1 MATPVLPDRARV
13 VVIGGGVIGSSVAY
27 HLAHMG
33 WKDVVLLE
41 RDRLTSGTTWHA
53 AGLVVTFGSTSE
65 TSTELRK
72 YTRDLYRRLEAETGQ
87 ATGFNPVGF
96 IEVAADADRLEEYRR
111 VAAFNRWCGV
121 DGLGPERSGSGAK
134 VVLGARRTDRI
145 DALVKDITAKGGA
158 ALGFQADV
166 TKRSEV
172 EALVQGAIHEHG
184 RIDVIVND
192 AGIMPIA
199 PMAAIKVEEWDRMID
214 VNIKG
219 LLFGVAAVLPIMQK
233 QKQGHIINMSSVG
246 GFKVWAPGGTVYSA
260 TKFAVRAITEGLRME
275 HKADNIRCTIISPGA
290 VATELPE
297 GSSEEDTRK
306 NLREFYKIAV
316 PADSVARAIVY
327 AIEQPAEVDVNEIV
341 IRPTKQDF

>member
-1 MATPVLPDRARV
+1 MRTPNIADKV
-13 VVIGGGVIGSSVAY
+13 VVITGASSGIGESTARL
-27 HLAHMG
+27 LA
-33 WKDVVLLE
+33 
-41 RDRLTSGTTWHA
+41 
-53 AGLVVTFGSTSE
+53 
-65 TSTELRK
+65 
-72 YTRDLYRRLEAETGQ
+72 
-87 ATGFNPVGF
+87 
-96 IEVAADADRLEEYRR
+96 
-111 VAAFNRWCGV
+111 
-121 DGLGPERSGSGAK
+121 GSGAK

-172 EALVQGAIHEHG
+172 EALVQGAIHEYG
-184 RIDVIVND
+184 RIDVIVNN

-199 PMAAIKVEEWDRMID
+199 PMAALKVEEWDRMID

-316 PADSVARAIVY
+316 PADSVARAIAY

-341 IRPTKQDF
+341 IRPIKQDF

>member
-1 MATPVLPDRARV
+1 MRTPYIADKV
-13 VVIGGGVIGSSVAY
+13 GVITGASSGIGESTAR
-27 HLAHMG
+27 
-33 WKDVVLLE
+33 LL
-41 RDRLTSGTTWHA
+41 
-53 AGLVVTFGSTSE
+53 
-65 TSTELRK
+65 
-72 YTRDLYRRLEAETGQ
+72 
-87 ATGFNPVGF
+87 
-96 IEVAADADRLEEYRR
+96 
-111 VAAFNRWCGV
+111 
-121 DGLGPERSGSGAK
+121 SGSGAK

-199 PMAAIKVEEWDRMID
+199 PMAALKVEEWDRMID

-316 PADSVARAIVY
+316 PADSVARAIAY

>member
-1 MATPVLPDRARV
+1 MTRPNTTDKV
-13 VVIGGGVIGSSVAY
+13 VVITGASSGIGESTARL
-27 HLAHMG
+27 LA
-33 WKDVVLLE
+33 
-41 RDRLTSGTTWHA
+41 
-53 AGLVVTFGSTSE
+53 GS
-65 TSTELRK
+65 
-72 YTRDLYRRLEAETGQ
+72 
-87 ATGFNPVGF
+87 
-96 IEVAADADRLEEYRR
+96 
-111 VAAFNRWCGV
+111 C
-121 DGLGPERSGSGAK
+121 AK
-134 VVLGARRTDRI
+134 VVLGARRKDRI

-199 PMAAIKVEEWDRMID
+199 PMAALKVEEWDRMID

-316 PADSVARAIVY
+316 PADSVARAIAY

-341 IRPTKQDF
+341 IRPIKQDF